1 MKKINPKDL
10 VKGKKYLVELEFNR
24 DIIEGPY
31 PLQFTDTRGGGNCLP
46 LTQPIYTLEEDQPI
60 VGTLEQTGTDPEL
73 EMLVNVAIALMI
85 NDLHFTE
92 NEIEEELGHKLS
104 EDKKE
109 RAKQWASAYKK
120 LIARDAADLIAACK
134 RIKEGER

>member
-1 MKKINPKDL
+1 MLKQINPEDLKVGQECYVKVRFATIDKNQSCPLILIDCDKDRRVFSL
-10 VKGKKYLVELEFNR
+10 
-24 DIIEGPY
+24 D
-31 PLQFTDTRGGGNCLP
+31 
-46 LTQPIYTLEEDQPI
+46 QPIYTLDDQP
-60 VGTLEQTGTDPEL
+60 QKPDPEL
-73 EMLVNVAIALMI
+73 EMLVNVATALMI

-120 LIARDAADLIAACK
+120 LIAREAADLIAACK
-134 RIKEGER
+134 KIKEGDR